1 MALSQQN
8 RIDKAANDYNRT
20 KDKKYKD
27 LWYKLI
33 REYVNGSYHFER
45 RVIPI
50 NSSVKTDDGRYQ
62 VIRQPKLLRLVR
74 RAKVK
79 AIGLRR

>member
-1 MALSQQN
+1 MNKLLNQIN
-8 RIDKAANDYNRT
+8 EAANNWNKT
-20 KDKKYKD
+20 KDPKYKD
-27 LWYKLI
+27 LWYKLVK
-33 REYVNGSYHFER
+33 EFANGPHNIKR

-62 VIRQPKLLRLVR
+62 VIRQPKLLRLMR